1 MELNYINEFITLAEI
16 GNYLEAADELY
27 LSQSTLSRHIQSIEN
42 DLGVQLFNR
51 TTRKVELNEFGK
63 TFLPYAR
70 QMQLLKKDYTAA
82 LADQLKNVSTTI
94 SIGAIPT
101 MVQYHITDILA
112 RFQESHPDFSI
123 NITEADSSE
132 LEKLLQDGRCEF
144 AFIRTGANEKCEF
157 EMLPYFADHMVAVFP
172 LNHPLAKAES
182 VSLGQLKQESF
193 LFLTKGS
200 MMYSFAMSGCK
211 SAGFSPRIA
220 FTGHRAE
227 NIVDLVSRG
236 MGIGL
241 LTRQPLS
248 FIDTR
253 NVSVVDVVPQFTTAI
268 SLAYKEEQSLNASAR
283 QFLNYY
289 KSLGIR

>member
-1 MELNYINEFITLAEI
+1 MELNYINEFITLVET
-16 GNYLEAADELY
+16 GNYMEAADELF

-63 TFLPYAR
+63 TFLPFAR
-70 QMQLLKKDYTAA
+70 QIQELKTDYTKA
-82 LADQLKNVSTTI
+82 LADQLKHVSTTI

-101 MVQYHITDILA
+101 MIQYHITDILA
-112 RFQESHPDFSI
+112 RFQETNPDFSI
-123 NITEADSSE
+123 HITEADSSE
-132 LEKLLQDGRCEF
+132 LEKMLLDGRCEF
-144 AFIRTGANEKCEF
+144 AFIRTGTNEKNEF
-157 EMLPYFADHMVAVFP
+157 EMLPYFTDHMVAVFP
-172 LNHPLAKAES
+172 QNHPLANAES

-193 LFLTKGS
+193 LFLPKGS
-200 MMYSFAMSGCK
+200 MMYSVAMDGCK
-211 SAGFSPRIA
+211 AAGFSPRIA

-236 MGIGL
+236 VGIGL

-248 FIDTR
+248 FIDTQK
-253 NVSVVDVVPQFTTAI
+253 VSVVDVVPQFNTTI
-268 SLAYKEEQSLNASAR
+268 SLAYKSDQGLNASAR

>member
-1 MELNYINEFITLAEI
+1 MEINYINEFITLVET

-70 QMQLLKKDYTAA
+70 QIQQLKNDYTEI
-82 LADQLKNVSTTI
+82 LANQLKNVSTTI

-112 RFQESHPDFSI
+112 RFQKENSDFSI
-123 NITEADSSE
+123 HITEADSSE
-132 LEKLLQDGRCEF
+132 LEKMLQDGRCEF
-144 AFIRTGANEKCEF
+144 AFIRTGNNEKSDF
-157 EMLPYFADHMVAVFP
+157 EMLPYFTDHMVAVFP
-172 LNHPLAKAES
+172 LEHPLANSES
-182 VSLGQLKQESF
+182 VSLDQLKKESF
-193 LFLTKGS
+193 LFLPKGS
-200 MMYSFAMSGCK
+200 TMYSFAMAGCK

-236 MGIGL
+236 IGIGL
-241 LTRQPLS
+241 LTKQPLS
-248 FIDTR
+248 FIDTQK
-253 NVSVVDVVPQFTTAI
+253 VSVVDVVPQFTTEI
-268 SLAYKEEQSLNASAR
+268 SLDYKSEQSLNASAR